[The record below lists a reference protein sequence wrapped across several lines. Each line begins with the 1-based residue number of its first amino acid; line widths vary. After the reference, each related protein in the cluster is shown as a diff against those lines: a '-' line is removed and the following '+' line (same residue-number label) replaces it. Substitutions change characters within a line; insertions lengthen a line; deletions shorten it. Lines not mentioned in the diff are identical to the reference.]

1 MSQHPIDEVFRRKL
15 EDHASEAPMHLWAK
29 IDAKRN
35 WKHKLYNQL
44 RLRWF
49 PIVAGAGFVTLAL
62 IGLFNYNFSTNKD
75 IQSLPIYLES
85 PKAEKSIPVA
95 DTKAAIAETTNSIA
109 NKSNTEPS
117 LEKKQLQAQIVPAAI
132 FPPHSNNYEENQDLI
147 NANQETN
154 ITENKAIAKT
164 AEKQSAT
171 KQAAY
176 ASLASLDLLNP
187 TLEVDLEE
195 GLFKNDPECA
205 KFSKGQIRIFAEIL
219 ASPDFTFRQLDPK
232 NPSDLEYAE
241 FRAQT
246 ESPEYN
252 FSTGLRF
259 SAVSGFGLALR
270 SGVNYSQISEKF
282 EYINETE
289 EVTTII
295 RDMNGNPIDTIV
307 EMGTRYKTTYN
318 KYRTLDIPILLGYE
332 INYKKFTFALN
343 GGAYL
348 NLVFEQKGDFLSPL
362 DYQPVNFSSNN
373 PNAFPAFKDR
383 LDIGW
388 YGSLGI
394 HYRITP
400 RLQLLVE
407 PHFKLYPKSFTQDNY
422 IVDQKY
428 FTTGVFF
435 GIRHGI

>member
-29 IDAKRN
+29 IDETRT
-35 WKHKLYNQL
+35 WKHKLINQL

-49 PIVAGAGFVTLAL
+49 PLAAGSAFVTLAL
-62 IGLFNYNFSTNKD
+62 LGLFNYNFSTNTE
-75 IQSLPIYLES
+75 IQSLPIILNSQKTEKIS
-85 PKAEKSIPVA
+85 PIANSKA
-95 DTKAAIAETTNSIA
+95 TIAETTNSISHSGNA
-109 NKSNTEPS
+109 EPS

-132 FPPHSNNYEENQDLI
+132 IPSHSTNYEENQDLI

-154 ITENKAIAKT
+154 TTENKAIATT
-164 AEKQSAT
+164 AEANTAVPQ
-171 KQAAY
+171 QAY

-187 TLEVDLEE
+187 TLEVDLED
-195 GLFKNDPECA
+195 GLFNNDPECA

-232 NPSDLEYAE
+232 NPADTEYAE

-282 EYINETE
+282 EYINETQ

-295 RDMNGNPIDTIV
+295 RDMNGNPIDTII
-307 EMGTRYKTTYN
+307 ETGTRYKTTYN

-348 NLVFEQKGDFLSPL
+348 NLIFEQKGDFLSPL

-400 RLQLLVE
+400 RIQLLVE